1 MERVPALAATVALIE
16 PPHVAHLH
24 IVVIA
29 NESRPM
35 PAGADV
41 LKWTPTA
48 LAEAA
53 GVVAFEDGR
62 MVLPVYEA
70 AIRGTLEG
78 VGIGFPL
85 GLPTVVLG
93 RALQATG
100 FEHARAGS

>member
-1 MERVPALAATVALIE
+1 MSPDQCRQA
-16 PPHVAHLH
+16 
-24 IVVIA
+24 
-29 NESRPM
+29 R
-35 PAGADV
+35 DV

-53 GVVAFEDGR
+53 GVNVWVVVAFEDGR